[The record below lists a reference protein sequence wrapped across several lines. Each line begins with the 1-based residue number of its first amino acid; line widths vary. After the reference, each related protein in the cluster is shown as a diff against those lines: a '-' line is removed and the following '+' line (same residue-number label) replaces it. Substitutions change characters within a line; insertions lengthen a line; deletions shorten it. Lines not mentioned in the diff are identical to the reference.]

1 MVAKRL
7 ANNKPGGETLN
18 GHDNLIPGNKR
29 SQEEVREIGKKGG
42 RASVAARRRK
52 KALKEVLSETLGI
65 RIGDIQ
71 DEKVRSVL
79 LTAANSKDGNL
90 TIREA
95 IINGVVL
102 QAVKGNPKAVSLI
115 LDITEESPAV
125 QIRKRE
131 LEIKEKRYNQ
141 GQNTGTVKLD
151 IQWQSEDGK

>member
-1 MVAKRL
+1 M
-7 ANNKPGGETLN
+7 LN
-18 GHDNLIPGNKR
+18 
-29 SQEEVREIGKKGG
+29 
-42 RASVAARRRK
+42 
-52 KALKEVLSETLGI
+52 ETLGI

-102 QAVKGNPKAVSLI
+102 QAVKGNPKAVALI

-141 GQNTGTVKLD
+141 GQNTGAVKLD
-151 IQWQSEDGK
+151 IQWKSEEG